1 METLQAHEL
10 MHLQVECL
18 VNGKLPSNLSN
29 VIVFT
34 RAGLTQLH
42 NRIGELEE
50 EKVSLKQ
57 QQVCPRRLLLRYHSS
72 ALNSDFR
79 LRFDASTSP

>member
-1 METLQAHEL
+1 MCGLTVVFTRQ
-10 MHLQVECL
+10 QVECL

-50 EKVSLKQ
+50 EKLSLKQ
-57 QQVCPRRLLLRYHSS
+57 QQVCCYCLHSLLYKQRS
-72 ALNSDFR
+72 
-79 LRFDASTSP
+79 

>member
-1 METLQAHEL
+1 
-10 MHLQVECL
+10 

-50 EKVSLKQ
+50 EKLSLKQ
-57 QQVCPRRLLLRYHSS
+57 QQACPDER
-72 ALNSDFR
+72 
-79 LRFDASTSP
+79 

>member
-1 METLQAHEL
+1 MIRLEPVNYSFTRQ
-10 MHLQVECL
+10 QVECL

-34 RAGLTQLH
+34 RAGLSQLH

-50 EKVSLKQ
+50 EKLSLKQ
-57 QQVCPRRLLLRYHSS
+57 QQV
-72 ALNSDFR
+72 
-79 LRFDASTSP
+79 

>member
-1 METLQAHEL
+1 
-10 MHLQVECL
+10 L

-34 RAGLTQLH
+34 RAGLSQLH

-50 EKVSLKQ
+50 EKQSLKQ
-57 QQVCPRRLLLRYHSS
+57 QQVCCGV
-72 ALNSDFR
+72 F
-79 LRFDASTSP
+79 ASLAAAHVT

>member
-1 METLQAHEL
+1 VNYSFTRQ
-10 MHLQVECL
+10 QVECL

-34 RAGLTQLH
+34 RAGLSQLH

-50 EKVSLKQ
+50 EKLSLKQ
-57 QQVCPRRLLLRYHSS
+57 QQV
-72 ALNSDFR
+72 
-79 LRFDASTSP
+79 

>member
-1 METLQAHEL
+1 LHRRLFFFGLTFGPQI
-10 MHLQVECL
+10 ECL

-34 RAGLTQLH
+34 RAGLSQLH

-50 EKVSLKQ
+50 EKLSLKQ
-57 QQVCPRRLLLRYHSS
+57 QQVYCGLLHRWQ
-72 ALNSDFR
+72 
-79 LRFDASTSP
+79 PPM